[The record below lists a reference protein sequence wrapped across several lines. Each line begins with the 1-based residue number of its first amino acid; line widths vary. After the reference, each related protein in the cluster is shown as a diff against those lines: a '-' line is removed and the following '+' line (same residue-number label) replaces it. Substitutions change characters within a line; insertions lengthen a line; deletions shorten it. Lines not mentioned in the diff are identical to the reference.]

1 MNPHCIPC
9 IFTLFFRCHQRC
21 SPDHD
26 NLHRTAC
33 FFYDHDATSSVRA
46 HRLVITSTGELS
58 KKEVNMFAKKV
69 KAPQENSAPALKKPL
84 ILFARSPF
92 PFLVPV
98 ISYYFLF
105 LVFFTSY
112 STIHTFHSIFY
123 HFHFSAPCRCSLLP
137 LIVFLFHEHSLFLSL
152 SPPHS
157 TSSFALSLTAN
168 LEKKLHELDTII
180 VCGPANHVLNLQ

>member
-9 IFTLFFRCHQRC
+9 IFTLVFRCHQRC

-33 FFYDHDATSSVRA
+33 FSYDHDATSSVRA

-69 KAPQENSAPALKKPL
+69 KAPQENSAPADPL
-84 ILFARSPF
+84 CSIAVSFSCSSDFLLFPF
-92 PFLVPV
+92 PCF
-98 ISYYFLF
+98 
-105 LVFFTSY
+105 FFTIY

-123 HFHFSAPCRCSLLP
+123 HFHLSAPCRCSLLP

-168 LEKKLHELDTII
+168 LEKKLHELNTII